1 MKKRRLFVIFS
12 IMIIFVMIFLLS
24 SPLFRLNAVYVAFY
38 DKDYNEISLSKNSVY
53 TTQKSVENIIEQG
66 NFDYGSLIFFI
77 HKNKYS
83 RSIEEA
89 LPYIK
94 VLSIVTLFPNKIR
107 LNIQEREEN
116 LSIVSPEGYCVLDK
130 EFKLLRHTTENPHLL
145 PLIFVSERGSEVS
158 FFDFFEISSQA
169 FSDGTFLSDNNH
181 VFQSIENMF
190 YILEH
195 MDTTFG
201 SFLLGIS
208 IQKNAENIV
217 TLTICS
223 TSPYGV
229 KLIVEDVMVDFEYKL
244 QKILSALN
252 TLYFR
257 ENIKTTHGTLL
268 VNSSKNVS
276 WRE

>member
-12 IMIIFVMIFLLS
+12 IMIILVMFFLLS
-24 SPLFRLNAVYVAFY
+24 SPIFRLNGVYVAFY

-53 TTQKSVENIIEQG
+53 TTQKSVENIIERG
-66 NFDYGSLIFFI
+66 NFDYNSLIFFI
-77 HKNKYS
+77 HKKDYS
-83 RSIEEA
+83 KNIEEA

-107 LNIQEREEN
+107 LNLQEREEK
-116 LSIVSPEGYCVLDK
+116 LFIVSPEGYCVLDK
-130 EFKLLRHTTENPHLL
+130 DFKLLRHTTDEPHLL
-145 PLIFVSERGSEVS
+145 PLVFVSERGSEVS
-158 FFDFFEISSQA
+158 LFDFFEISSQA

-181 VFQSIENMF
+181 VFQSMENMF
-190 YILEH
+190 YILEN

-201 SFLLGIS
+201 SFIQYIS
-208 IQKNAENIV
+208 IQKDTENVV
-217 TLTICS
+217 TLTIRS

-229 KLIVEDVMVDFEYKL
+229 RLIVEDVMCDFEYKL

>member
-53 TTQKSVENIIEQG
+53 TTKKSVENIIEQG

-107 LNIQEREEN
+107 LNLQEREEK

-158 FFDFFEISSQA
+158 FFDFFEISAQA

-201 SFLLGIS
+201 SFLLDIS

-217 TLTICS
+217 TLTIRS

-268 VNSSKNVS
+268 VNSSKNVL